1 MVVCA
6 SWMCRLIKPSS
17 ARPIFSLLSMVAS
30 LPTRAPR
37 RECRVTTAA
46 LARYRYLL
54 TLASG
59 VQAPLPS
66 SPASSPK
73 KVSFSRFASVVSR
86 LYSCTILLLHDTTP
100 ARYDDNRQPLTA
112 RAVLQSPGSLLAGAW
127 DNRGYGR
134 FSRIYKRSERF

>member
-1 MVVCA
+1 
-6 SWMCRLIKPSS
+6 
-17 ARPIFSLLSMVAS
+17 
-30 LPTRAPR
+30 
-37 RECRVTTAA
+37 VTTAA

-86 LYSCTILLLHDTTP
+86 LYSCTILLLHDTTTIGNHSQLEP
-100 ARYDDNRQPLTA
+100 
-112 RAVLQSPGSLLAGAW
+112 S
-127 DNRGYGR
+127 
-134 FSRIYKRSERF
+134 SEVRVAS

>member
-6 SWMCRLIKPSS
+6 FGMCRLIKPSS
-17 ARPIFSLLSMVAS
+17 ARPIFSLLSVVAS

-54 TLASG
+54 TLLASG

-66 SPASSPK
+66 SPDSSPK
-73 KVSFSRFASVVSR
+73 KVSFSRFVSVSR
-86 LYSCTILLLHDTTP
+86 LYSCTILLLHDTTTIG
-100 ARYDDNRQPLTA
+100 NHSQL
-112 RAVLQSPGSLLAGAW
+112 
-127 DNRGYGR
+127 
-134 FSRIYKRSERF
+134 

>member
-66 SPASSPK
+66 SPDPSPGRFPSAGSLASS
-73 KVSFSRFASVVSR
+73 RD
-86 LYSCTILLLHDTTP
+86 LLLHDTTTIGNHSQLEP
-100 ARYDDNRQPLTA
+100 
-112 RAVLQSPGSLLAGAW
+112 S
-127 DNRGYGR
+127 
-134 FSRIYKRSERF
+134 SEVRVAS